1 MKNSKAGTTVESGHI
16 KETAIVEPGKYYL
29 LVYFK
34 YSIPPLLFRSH
45 IVCRESVATSYA
57 ESILS

>member
-29 LVYFK
+29 
-34 YSIPPLLFRSH
+34 P
-45 IVCRESVATSYA
+45 VATSYA